1 MGTLDPPPAPAR
13 LLQANRVGEQET
25 RGRAGN
31 EDQAPDQD
39 LAAAAVRHKQALVC
53 ERAKEEREG
62 AGNGSG
68 NTKGPQRDCC
78 KLHDSHYQTSLSVGS
93 GSIAPKNQLGMCMVM
108 KNIIYVSRRED
119 GLLAINTG
127 W

>member
-1 MGTLDPPPAPAR
+1 MWVMRLLQLDKNERVVDRGQTGTFHPPPAPAR
-13 LLQANRVGEQET
+13 LLQADRASEQEA

-39 LAAAAVRHKQALVC
+39 LAAAEVRHKQALVC

-78 KLHDSHYQTSLSVGS
+78 KLHDSHY
-93 GSIAPKNQLGMCMVM
+93 
-108 KNIIYVSRRED
+108 
-119 GLLAINTG
+119 
-127 W
+127 